1 MPASF
6 ILASRSPR
14 RRRMLAEAGFDF
26 AVAQPEEEANHAFA
40 GLSPAELVLA
50 QARAKAAS
58 VAPAHPGRLIL
69 AADTVVAI
77 EGRILGQPTDAAQAE
92 AMLAS
97 LSGQVHEVL
106 TGFCLRRDD
115 KELAAE
121 VVRTEVEF
129 RYLRPAEIK
138 AYVAAGSPLDKAG
151 AYGIQDLGGGLVRRI
166 SGSYTN
172 VVGLPMAEVIEAL
185 AGAEVTAGF
194 LAPG

>member
-1 MPASF
+1 MPPSF

-14 RRRMLAEAGFDF
+14 RREMLIAAGFDF
-26 AVAQPEEEANHAFA
+26 EVAWPIEEANHAFT

-58 VAPAHPGRLIL
+58 VALTHPQATVL

-77 EGRILGQPTDAAQAE
+77 EGRILGKPADASQAE

-97 LSGQVHEVL
+97 LSGAVHEVL
-106 TGFCLRRDD
+106 TGFCLVQGR

-121 VVRTEVEF
+121 VVQTEVEF
-129 RYLRPAEIK
+129 RRLIPAEIK

-172 VVGLPMAEVIEAL
+172 VVGLPLAEVIEVL
-185 AGAEVTAGF
+185 ARV
-194 LAPG
+194 

>member
-1 MPASF
+1 MPPSF

-14 RRRMLAEAGFDF
+14 RRQMLAAAGFDF
-26 AVAQPEEEANHAFA
+26 QVAQPEEEANHAFA

-58 VAPAHPGRLIL
+58 VAPVHPGRLIL

-77 EGRILGQPTDAAQAE
+77 EGRILGQPTGASQAE
-92 AMLAS
+92 AMLAG
-97 LSGQVHEVL
+97 LSGQGHEVL
-106 TGFCLRRDD
+106 TGFCLT
-115 KELAAE
+115 KGQSELAAE

-129 RYLRPAEIK
+129 RRLSLAEIK
-138 AYVAAGSPLDKAG
+138 AYLATGSPLDKAG

-172 VVGLPMAEVIEAL
+172 VVGLPLAEVIEAL
-185 AGAEVTAGF
+185 AGAGVAAGF
-194 LAPG
+194 LTPG